1 MHLQKNIA
9 KHKNLIEGSELSNRF
24 KCFCYIVFAPV
35 LSVKIVQEFFIIN
48 IIKIK
53 QQKMNDHIKQLE
65 AIINVMQAQ
74 IKQQQIQI
82 DYLMQHIHDTD
93 TYEDIE
99 GKYQFV

>member
-1 MHLQKNIA
+1 MLLLNSFLLTVCEDSTGVFHYKYHKDKN
-9 KHKNLIEGSELSNRF
+9 N
-24 KCFCYIVFAPV
+24 
-35 LSVKIVQEFFIIN
+35 
-48 IIKIK
+48 
-53 QQKMNDHIKQLE
+53 KMEDKIKQLE

>member
-1 MHLQKNIA
+1 MEDK
-9 KHKNLIEGSELSNRF
+9 
-24 KCFCYIVFAPV
+24 
-35 LSVKIVQEFFIIN
+35 
-48 IIKIK
+48 
-53 QQKMNDHIKQLE
+53 IKQLE